1 MTQEIEIPTKIFRTP
16 FSQTWLAVLSI
27 ANKYDLELQN
37 MESGVIR
44 SKWIDNTLR
53 LNFADSFGSRDAV
66 KSARFKLVINVI
78 KGFRNSREVTKVTV
92 FKRQMIKQD
101 FLQGWKVVPTDRIV
115 EKTILYRIERALI
128 IDNKLKA
135 IDQQKQKQLEQQST
149 F

>member
-1 MTQEIEIPTKIFRTP
+1 MTQEIEIPTKIFRAS

-66 KSARFKLVINVI
+66 KSARFKIVINVI
-78 KGFRNSREVTKVTV
+78 KGFRNSREVSKVTV
-92 FKRQMIKQD
+92 YLSLSEI
-101 FLQGWKVVPTDRIV
+101 
-115 EKTILYRIERALI
+115 
-128 IDNKLKA
+128 
-135 IDQQKQKQLEQQST
+135 QKS
-149 F
+149 